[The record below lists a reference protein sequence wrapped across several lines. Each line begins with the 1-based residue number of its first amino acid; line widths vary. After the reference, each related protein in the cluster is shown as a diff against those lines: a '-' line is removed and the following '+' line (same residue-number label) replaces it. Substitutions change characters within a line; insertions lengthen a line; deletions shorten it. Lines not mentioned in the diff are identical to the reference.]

1 MGFYCIWY
9 THTQKMIF
17 IRLYSV
23 VRWTHTPASS
33 TFPSNVGTENCTGRS
48 TKPECEPSIHRV
60 KSSKHQWNAPF
71 EMNNKTPLRRFS
83 VYSDH
88 GQSVLFV
95 EDICSFLL
103 TQLRFSEVVFSHFI
117 TKILLLLL
125 TRKVLL
131 KIAKGPLEF
140 LMNGR
145 LLHSLWRIWK
155 IRSLGAPV
163 WSLCWYLS
171 IWVWT
176 RFAIK

>member
-1 MGFYCIWY
+1 MGFYCIQY
-9 THTQKMIF
+9 THTHTQKKIF

-33 TFPSNVGTENCTGRS
+33 TFPSNVGTGRR

-71 EMNNKTPLRRFS
+71 ELNNKSPLRRFS

-125 TRKVLL
+125 TRKFLL

-140 LMNGR
+140 SNERTATPFIMT
-145 LLHSLWRIWK
+145 
-155 IRSLGAPV
+155 
-163 WSLCWYLS
+163 YL
-171 IWVWT
+171 
-176 RFAIK
+176 KN